1 VSIDGV
7 DHELDV
13 LVTDAGDVPADREIV
28 ALGESKSGEVL
39 TSHHLHKLERARTEL
54 GANASH
60 AKLLLFGVRANERLI
75 QLAVERD
82 DVEIVDLDRLY
93 TGD

>member
-13 LVTDAGDVPADREIV
+13 LVAGTGDAPGDREIV
-28 ALGESKSGEVL
+28 ALGEAKSGEVM
-39 TSHHLHKLERARTEL
+39 TTRHLRRLERARAAL

-60 AKLLLFGVRANERLI
+60 AKLLLFGERKDESLVRLTA
-75 QLAVERD
+75 ERD